1 MVRRNA
7 EQADLCALSSSD
19 CLERCGRGY
28 GLSDIQPVITSEL
41 VAKDE
46 ETGELSLYHGDRD
59 PMAIRAMI
67 MRLKDDLLA
76 LGDTAELPVEHEFA
90 KGMYLRKLFIK
101 KGTLLIGKIH
111 RKECINI
118 VAKGDISVLTETGS
132 LRVREGYTVVSPAG
146 IQKLGLAHEDT
157 IFINVFLTNE
167 TDIDKIEEEIACES
181 YAALE
186 QPLICEGVTLCQ

>member
-1 MVRRNA
+1 MT
-7 EQADLCALSSSD
+7 
-19 CLERCGRGY
+19 
-28 GLSDIQPVITSEL
+28 DIQPVITSEL

-46 ETGELSLYHGDRD
+46 ETGELSLFHGDRD
-59 PMAIRAMI
+59 PLVIRAMI

-76 LGDTAELPVEHEFA
+76 LGDSAELPVEHTFA
-90 KGMYLRKLFIK
+90 NGMYARKLFIK

-132 LRVREGYTVVSPAG
+132 LRVQAGYTVVSPAG

-157 IFINVFLTNE
+157 IFINVFQTNE
-167 TDIDKIEEEIACES
+167 TDINKLEQEIACES
-181 YAALE
+181 YEALE
-186 QPLICEGVTLCQ
+186 LPLISEGITICQ